1 MPYQLKA
8 RAYRVIQHILAPARC
23 MHCQHLVTQDTIIFC
38 PQCAGDIYPIEDHNL
53 CERCGHPLQDE
64 PGAQDRQLGGFCTTC
79 DCTHPHYDQVRS
91 LYRYDGVLHQTI
103 QHIKYGR
110 READLARFNRWAIP
124 AMVAQLQH
132 WQQHLGP
139 LTICPIAPTRKTT
152 WHRGF
157 HLPSVLARDLH
168 LLAPI
173 KPSVVRLGLL
183 RRHGKSK
190 AQAGL
195 SREARMSNVHGDFY
209 CRDEV
214 SGAVCLLDDVM
225 TTGATLDDAARALK
239 SRGASTVVALTIC
252 RRMTKL

>member
-1 MPYQLKA
+1 MPYQLKR

-23 MHCQHLVTQDTIIFC
+23 MHCQHLVTQDNIIFC
-38 PQCAGDIYPIEDHNL
+38 PHCAQDIYPVEDHNL
-53 CERCGHPLQDE
+53 CEQCGHPLNDE
-64 PGAQDRQLGGFCTTC
+64 PGAQDRQLGGLCATC
-79 DCTHPHYDQVRS
+79 DCTDPHYDQARS

-124 AMVAQLQH
+124 AIIERIH
-132 WQQHLGP
+132 DWQQHLGP
-139 LTICPIAPTRKTT
+139 LIICPIAPTRKTT
-152 WHRGF
+152 WRRGF
-157 HLPSVLARDLH
+157 HLPSVLARDLRAST
-168 LLAPI
+168 LI
-173 KPSVVRLGLL
+173 DPSCVQLGLL
-183 RRHGKSK
+183 QRHGKSK

-195 SREARMSNVHGDFY
+195 SRDARMDNVRGDFY

-214 SGAVCLLDDVM
+214 DGAVCLIDDVM

-239 SRGASTVVALTIC
+239 AQGAAKVVALTIC